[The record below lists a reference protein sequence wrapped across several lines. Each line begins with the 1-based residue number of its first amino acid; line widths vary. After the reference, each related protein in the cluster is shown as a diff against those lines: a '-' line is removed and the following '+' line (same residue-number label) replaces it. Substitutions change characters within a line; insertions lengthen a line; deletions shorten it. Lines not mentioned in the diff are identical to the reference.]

1 MGVGAWPWQPPLEGG
16 VRVDQRVED
25 TVVATSGSERAPE
38 HRFELIIRREFDRD
52 LPVAK
57 LVVRAPSGKSLELTD
72 ARQLEI
78 FLALGQQALPR
89 LRAAE
94 QSIESEWKEWRDSL
108 GSASSGSGSRGTE

>member
-1 MGVGAWPWQPPLEGG
+1 M
-16 VRVDQRVED
+16 DQRVED

-38 HRFELIIRREFDRD
+38 HRFELILRREFDRD

-57 LVVRAPSGKSLELTD
+57 LLICAPSGRSLELTD

-78 FLALGQQALPR
+78 LLALGQQALPR

-94 QSIESEWKEWRDSL
+94 QNIESEWREWRDGL
-108 GSASSGSGSRGTE
+108 RSARAE